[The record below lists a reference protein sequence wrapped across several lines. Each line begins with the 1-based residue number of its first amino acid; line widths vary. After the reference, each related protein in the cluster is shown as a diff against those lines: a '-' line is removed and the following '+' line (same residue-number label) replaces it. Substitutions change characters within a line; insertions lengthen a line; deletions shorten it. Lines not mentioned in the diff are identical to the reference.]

1 MNRRDAPTAIASCA
15 FRPAISLAKESK
27 RVPVIGMLI
36 THPPVTDPVVE
47 AMPNGLRQHGYEDG
61 ENIKLEVRS
70 ALGQLERVPA
80 LAHEIVQLN
89 PNVIVLFN
97 DPALRAVLQATK
109 TIPIEMTGCTDDPTA
124 MESIKSYRRPGGIV
138 TGTFTVNSA
147 LIAKRLELI
156 KEMLPMASRVAVFW
170 GRSFGQRQ
178 LEEAQRVSPQL
189 GLQLQ
194 PIEIRRAADITPA
207 FTQAKQAKVDALLL
221 VWTPGFYVHRNRIA
235 TLVLEAKLLLF
246 SDQNLYTEAG
256 GITLLRFA
264 RFSQRRARHTLRQ
277 SYIEGR
283 KASGLAGRT
292 HGKHQAGGE
301 HQDR

>member
-109 TIPIEMTGCTDDPTA
+109 TIPIVMTGYTDDPTA
-124 MESIKSYRRPGGIV
+124 MGWIKSYRRPGGIV

-194 PIEIRRAADITPA
+194 PIEIRRAADITPT
-207 FTQAKQAKVDALLL
+207 FTRAKQAKVDALLL

-235 TLVLEAKLLLF
+235 TLVLEAKVPLF

-264 RFSQRRARHTLRQ
+264 RFSQRRARHTLCR

>member
-89 PNVIVLFN
+89 PNVIALFN

-109 TIPIEMTGCTDDPTA
+109 TIPIVMTGYTDDPTA
-124 MESIKSYRRPGGIV
+124 MGWIKSYRRPGGIV

-235 TLVLEAKLLLF
+235 TLVLEAKLPLF

-264 RFSQRRARHTLRQ
+264 RFSQRRARHTLCQ